1 MELCEAIKGYLL
13 DGQVRGLT
21 PKTLEWY
28 RQKLQHFAMVL
39 EQEQGITQLEQ
50 ITPVYLRA
58 FVLHMQQTKTD
69 RNKSAKPTEEEPTI
83 SPLTIKGY
91 VQVIKGFFAWC
102 VAEEVVS
109 SNPAQRL
116 KLPKVPDYLITTF
129 TPEQLQ
135 DMLAVCDTHTRL
147 GFRDYTIMLLLLDTG
162 IRVSELCGLAIE
174 WVHEDYIKV
183 FGKGRKEREVGISP
197 EVRKLLWKY
206 LAKYRRPASPEIR
219 EVFLNKRGQP
229 LTPSGIEQLLH
240 EIKVQAGIEGV
251 RVSAHTFRHT
261 FARMFLERGG
271 EVYKLSRL
279 MGHTDVKTTENYL
292 KDFTSREARQQ
303 QARFSPVESLD
314 LTKKTRGKK
323 RGKKA

>member
-28 RQKLQHFAMVL
+28 RQKLQHVAAVL
-39 EQEQGITQLEQ
+39 AQEQEITQLEA
-50 ITPVYLRA
+50 ITPGHLRA
-58 FVLHMQQTKTD
+58 FVLHMQQTKA
-69 RNKSAKPTEEEPTI
+69 NENNPMKPTEEERLV
-83 SPLTIKGY
+83 SPLTVKGY
-91 VQVIKGFFAWC
+91 VQVVRGFFAWC
-102 VAEEVVS
+102 VEEELLKT
-109 SNPAQRL
+109 NPAQRL
-116 KLPKVPDYLITTF
+116 KLPKVPSYLITTF

-135 DMLAVCDTHTRL
+135 DMLAVCDMGTRL

-162 IRVSELCGLAIE
+162 IRVSELCGLTIE
-174 WVHEDYIKV
+174 QVHEDYITV
-183 FGKGRKEREVGISP
+183 FGKGRKEREVGIGP

-206 LAKYRRPASPEIR
+206 LAKYRRPASPELR
-219 EVFLNKRGQP
+219 QVFLNVRGQP
-229 LTPSGIEQLLH
+229 LTINGVEQLLQQ
-240 EIKVQAGIEGV
+240 IKERAGIEGV

-279 MGHTDVKTTENYL
+279 MGHADVKTTEKYL
-292 KDFTSREARQQ
+292 KEFTSREARQQ

-314 LTKKTRGKK
+314 LTKR
-323 RGKKA
+323 RQWRRKA

>member
-1 MELCEAIKGYLL
+1 MKLSEAIKGYLL

-28 RQKLQHFAMVL
+28 RQKLQHFAQVL

-50 ITPVYLRA
+50 ITPAHLRA
-58 FVLHMQQTKTD
+58 FVLHMQQTKA
-69 RNKSAKPTEEEPTI
+69 NENHPIKPTEQERAI
-83 SPLTIKGY
+83 SPLTVKGY
-91 VQVIKGFFAWC
+91 VQVLRGFFAWC

-116 KLPKVPDYLITTF
+116 KLPKVPSYLITTF

-135 DMLAVCDTHTRL
+135 DMLAVCDKQTRL

-162 IRVSELCGLAIE
+162 IRVSELCGLVVE
-174 WVHEDYIKV
+174 QVHEDYITV
-183 FGKGRKEREVGISP
+183 FGKGRKEREVGIGP

-206 LAKYRRPASPEIR
+206 LAMYRRPAAPEVR

-229 LTPSGIEQLLH
+229 LTSSGIEQLLQ
-240 EIKVQAGIEGV
+240 EIKGQAGIEGV

-279 MGHTDVKTTENYL
+279 MGHTDVKTTEKYL
-292 KDFTSREARQQ
+292 KEFTSREARQQ

-314 LTKKTRGKK
+314 LTKKARHK
-323 RGKKA
+323 RKA